1 MCVGAR
7 FFVLGSGLDG
17 THRGHLTASVHV
29 THHSTAFNV
38 DGGVT
43 IDDTCLGVVLA
54 AHDGVGTATSTVH
67 VTTILVNDGRG
78 IGSVTDSTAVNVD
91 GGVGVH
97 MAVLAGTVNRT
108 VNFGGTRKY
117 AAAALGADI
126 HPRFPNVSEVVE
138 SRDGFTA

>member
-1 MCVGAR
+1 M
-7 FFVLGSGLDG
+7 LGSGLDG
-17 THRGHLTASVHV
+17 TYRGHLTAAVHV
-29 THHSTAFNV
+29 THHSTAFNI

-43 IDDTCLGVVLA
+43 IDDTSLGVVLT
-54 AHDGVGTATSTVH
+54 AHECVGTATRTVN
-67 VTTILVNDGRG
+67 VTTIIVDNGRS